1 MTLITIALSMLLGL
15 GGAKYAEDTPVEAP
29 STENAPTTEIVPP
42 STEPTSEPTLATD
55 NVPTSEP
62 TTAPSETTT
71 PTPTPDT
78 PDTPDTTPD
87 TEATFDWEEWAK
99 EWLSPQVLTTVTAV
113 LTALVAVL
121 KMVASLKSMAKNKQL
136 TIDGVNEIVV
146 SNLKECVSKEVAD
159 KIDAYMP
166 EIIAYEKKSSDIMIA
181 FSKILALAQENTPEA
196 RKAILE
202 VIQELGVINNT
213 AVESAKKTI
222 EKQEEAKKAEEAKKT
237 DDLNKIV
244 EETSKPTDNGT
255 TI

>member
-1 MTLITIALSMLLGL
+1 MTLTTIALSMLLGL
-15 GGAKYAEDTPVEAP
+15 GGAKYAEDTPFEAP

-62 TTAPSETTT
+62 TTAPSENTT
-71 PTPTPDT
+71 PTPTPDV
-78 PDTPDTTPD
+78 D
-87 TEATFDWEEWAK
+87 EGETFDWEEWAK

-159 KIDAYMP
+159 RIDAYMP

>member
-1 MTLITIALSMLLGL
+1 MTLTTIALSMLLGL

-29 STENAPTTEIVPP
+29 TTDTPISEPVT
-42 STEPTSEPTLATD
+42 TEPTSEPTLATD
-55 NVPTSEP
+55 NIPTSEP

-78 PDTPDTTPD
+78 PDTPDK
-87 TEATFDWEEWAK
+87 EATFDWEEWAK

-202 VIQELGVINNT
+202 VIQELGIINNT

>member
-1 MTLITIALSMLLGL
+1 MTLTTIALSMLLGL
-15 GGAKYAEDTPVEAP
+15 GGAKYEEDTPVEAP

-42 STEPTSEPTLATD
+42 STEHTSEPTLATD

-71 PTPTPDT
+71 PDTNPDK
-78 PDTPDTTPD
+78 
-87 TEATFDWEEWAK
+87 EATFDWEEWAK

-202 VIQELGVINNT
+202 VIQELGIINNT

>member
-1 MTLITIALSMLLGL
+1 MTLTTIALSMLLGL

-78 PDTPDTTPD
+78 PDDPDTTPD
-87 TEATFDWEEWAK
+87 KEATFDWEEWAK

-202 VIQELGVINNT
+202 VIQELGIINNT

-244 EETSKPTDNGT
+244 EETSKPTENGT

>member
-1 MTLITIALSMLLGL
+1 MTLTTIALSMLLGF
-15 GGAKYAEDTPVEAP
+15 GGAKYAEDTPTEP
-29 STENAPTTEIVPP
+29 PTTENAPTTEIVPP
-42 STEPTSEPTLATD
+42 STEPTSEPTLT
-55 NVPTSEP
+55 TEP
-62 TTAPSETTT
+62 TTTPEPT

-78 PDTPDTTPD
+78 PDK
-87 TEATFDWEEWAK
+87 EATFDWAEWAK

-202 VIQELGVINNT
+202 VIQELGIINNT

>member
-1 MTLITIALSMLLGL
+1 MTLTTIALSMLLGL

-29 STENAPTTEIVPP
+29 TTENASTTEIVSP

-55 NVPTSEP
+55 DNVPTSEP
-62 TTAPSETTT
+62 TTTPEPE
-71 PTPTPDT
+71 PTPEPKPDV
-78 PDTPDTTPD
+78 D
-87 TEATFDWEEWAK
+87 EGATFDWAEWAK

-202 VIQELGVINNT
+202 VIQELGIINNT

-237 DDLNKIV
+237 DELNKIV

>member
-1 MTLITIALSMLLGL
+1 MTLTTIALSMLLGL

-29 STENAPTTEIVPP
+29 TTENAPTTEIVPP

-55 NVPTSEP
+55 DNVPTSEP
-62 TTAPSETTT
+62 TTIPE
-71 PTPTPDT
+71 PTPDT

-87 TEATFDWEEWAK
+87 NEATFDWAEWAK

-202 VIQELGVINNT
+202 VIQELGIINNT

-237 DDLNKIV
+237 DELNKIV

>member
-1 MTLITIALSMLLGL
+1 MTLTTIALSMLLGF

-71 PTPTPDT
+71 PTPTPDA
-78 PDTPDTTPD
+78 D
-87 TEATFDWEEWAK
+87 EGATFDWEEWAK

-146 SNLKECVSKEVAD
+146 SSLKECVSKEVAD

>member
-1 MTLITIALSMLLGL
+1 MTLTTIALSMLLGL
-15 GGAKYAEDTPVEAP
+15 GGAKYAEDTPKEP
-29 STENAPTTEIVPP
+29 ITDNAPTTEIVPP

-62 TTAPSETTT
+62 TTSPSETTT

-78 PDTPDTTPD
+78 PDTPDK
-87 TEATFDWEEWAK
+87 EATFDWEEWAK

-166 EIIAYEKKSSDIMIA
+166 EIIAYEKKSSEIMIA

-202 VIQELGVINNT
+202 VIQELGIINNT
-213 AVESAKKTI
+213 AVESAKKAI

>member
-1 MTLITIALSMLLGL
+1 MTLTTIALSMLLGL
-15 GGAKYAEDTPVEAP
+15 GGTKYAEDTPVEVP

-71 PTPTPDT
+71 LTPTPDT

-202 VIQELGVINNT
+202 VIQELGIINNT

>member
-1 MTLITIALSMLLGL
+1 MTLTTIALSMLLGL

-29 STENAPTTEIVPP
+29 STDTPISEPVT
-42 STEPTSEPTLATD
+42 TEPTSEPTLATDD

-71 PTPTPDT
+71 PTPTPDV
-78 PDTPDTTPD
+78 D
-87 TEATFDWEEWAK
+87 TETTFDWEEWAK

-121 KMVASLKSMAKNKQL
+121 KMVSSLKSMAKNKQL

-202 VIQELGVINNT
+202 VIQELGIINNT

-237 DDLNKIV
+237 DELNKIV

>member
-1 MTLITIALSMLLGL
+1 MTLTTIALSMLLGL

-71 PTPTPDT
+71 PT
-78 PDTPDTTPD
+78 TTPD
-87 TEATFDWEEWAK
+87 VDTEITFDWAEWAK

-202 VIQELGVINNT
+202 VIQELGIINNT

-222 EKQEEAKKAEEAKKT
+222 ERQEEAKKAEEAKKT

>member
-1 MTLITIALSMLLGL
+1 MTLTTIALSMLLGL
-15 GGAKYAEDTPVEAP
+15 GGAKYAEGTPVEAP
-29 STENAPTTEIVPP
+29 TTENAPTTEIVPP

-55 NVPTSEP
+55 DNVPTSEP
-62 TTAPSETTT
+62 TTT
-71 PTPTPDT
+71 PEPTPDT
-78 PDTPDTTPD
+78 PDTTDK
-87 TEATFDWEEWAK
+87 EATFDWEEWAK

-202 VIQELGVINNT
+202 VIQELGIINNT

-237 DDLNKIV
+237 DELNKIV

>member
-1 MTLITIALSMLLGL
+1 MTLTTIALSMLLGL

-29 STENAPTTEIVPP
+29 STDTPISEPVT
-42 STEPTSEPTLATD
+42 TEPTSEPTLATD
-55 NVPTSEP
+55 DNVPTSEP
-62 TTAPSETTT
+62 TTT
-71 PTPTPDT
+71 PEPT

-87 TEATFDWEEWAK
+87 KEATFDWEEWAK

-202 VIQELGVINNT
+202 VIQELGIINNT

-237 DDLNKIV
+237 DELNKIV

>member
-1 MTLITIALSMLLGL
+1 MTLTTIALSMLLGF

-29 STENAPTTEIVPP
+29 ITDTPISEPVT
-42 STEPTSEPTLATD
+42 TEPTSEPTLATD

-62 TTAPSETTT
+62 TTAPSENTTTTTT
-71 PTPTPDT
+71 PDV
-78 PDTPDTTPD
+78 D
-87 TEATFDWEEWAK
+87 TEATFDWAEWAK

-202 VIQELGVINNT
+202 VIQELGIINNT

>member
-1 MTLITIALSMLLGL
+1 MTLTTIALSMLLGL

-29 STENAPTTEIVPP
+29 STDTPISEPVT
-42 STEPTSEPTLATD
+42 TEPTSEPTLATD
-55 NVPTSEP
+55 DNVPTSEP
-62 TTAPSETTT
+62 TTT
-71 PTPTPDT
+71 PEPT

-87 TEATFDWEEWAK
+87 KEATFDWAEWAK

-202 VIQELGVINNT
+202 VIQELGIINNT

>member
-1 MTLITIALSMLLGL
+1 MTLTTIALSMLLGL

-29 STENAPTTEIVPP
+29 TTDTPISEPVT
-42 STEPTSEPTLATD
+42 TEPTSEPTLATD
-55 NVPTSEP
+55 DNVPTSEP
-62 TTAPSETTT
+62 TTTPE
-71 PTPTPDT
+71 PTPYTPDT
-78 PDTPDTTPD
+78 PDTPDK
-87 TEATFDWEEWAK
+87 EATFDWAEWAK

-202 VIQELGVINNT
+202 VIQELGIINNT

>member
-1 MTLITIALSMLLGL
+1 MTLTTIALSMLLGL

-29 STENAPTTEIVPP
+29 STDTPISEPVT
-42 STEPTSEPTLATD
+42 TEPTSEPTLATD
-55 NVPTSEP
+55 DNVPTSEP
-62 TTAPSETTT
+62 TTT
-71 PTPTPDT
+71 PEPEPT

-87 TEATFDWEEWAK
+87 KEATFDWVEWAK

-202 VIQELGVINNT
+202 VIQELGIINNT

>member
-1 MTLITIALSMLLGL
+1 MTLTTIALSMLLGL

-29 STENAPTTEIVPP
+29 TTENAPTTEIVPP

-71 PTPTPDT
+71 PTPTPDV
-78 PDTPDTTPD
+78 D
-87 TEATFDWEEWAK
+87 TETTFDWEEWAK

-121 KMVASLKSMAKNKQL
+121 KMVSSLKSMAKNKQL

-202 VIQELGVINNT
+202 VIQELGIINNT

>member
-1 MTLITIALSMLLGL
+1 MALTTIALSMLLGL

-29 STENAPTTEIVPP
+29 TTENAPTTEIVPP

-55 NVPTSEP
+55 DNVPTSEP
-62 TTAPSETTT
+62 TTTPEPEPT
-71 PTPTPDT
+71 PTPTPEPK
-78 PDTPDTTPD
+78 PDVD
-87 TEATFDWEEWAK
+87 EGATFDWEEWAK

-202 VIQELGVINNT
+202 VIQELGIINNT

>member
-1 MTLITIALSMLLGL
+1 MTLTTIALSMLLGL
-15 GGAKYAEDTPVEAP
+15 GGAKYAEDTPVD
-29 STENAPTTEIVPP
+29 APTTDTPISEPVT
-42 STEPTSEPTLATD
+42 TEPTSEPTLATD
-55 NVPTSEP
+55 DNVPTSEP
-62 TTAPSETTT
+62 TTT
-71 PTPTPDT
+71 PEPTPDT
-78 PDTPDTTPD
+78 PDTPDK
-87 TEATFDWEEWAK
+87 EATFDWEEWAK

-202 VIQELGVINNT
+202 VIQELGIINNT

-237 DDLNKIV
+237 DELNKIV
-244 EETSKPTDNGT
+244 EETSKPTENGT

>member
-1 MTLITIALSMLLGL
+1 MTLTTIALSMLLGL

-29 STENAPTTEIVPP
+29 STDIPISEPVT
-42 STEPTSEPTLATD
+42 TEPTSEPTLATD
-55 NVPTSEP
+55 DNVPTSEP
-62 TTAPSETTT
+62 TTT
-71 PTPTPDT
+71 PEPT

-87 TEATFDWEEWAK
+87 KEATFDWAEWAK

-202 VIQELGVINNT
+202 VIQELGIINNT

-237 DDLNKIV
+237 DELNKIV

>member
-1 MTLITIALSMLLGL
+1 MTLTTIALSMLLGL

-29 STENAPTTEIVPP
+29 TTENAPTTEIVPP

-55 NVPTSEP
+55 DNVPTSEP

-71 PTPTPDT
+71 PTPTPDK
-78 PDTPDTTPD
+78 
-87 TEATFDWEEWAK
+87 EATFDWEEWAK

-202 VIQELGVINNT
+202 VIQELGIINNT

-222 EKQEEAKKAEEAKKT
+222 ERQEEAKKAEEAKKN
-237 DDLNKIV
+237 DELNKIV

>member
-1 MTLITIALSMLLGL
+1 MTLTTIALSMLLGL

-29 STENAPTTEIVPP
+29 STENAPTTETVPP

-78 PDTPDTTPD
+78 PDTPDTD
-87 TEATFDWEEWAK
+87 ATFDWEEWAK

-121 KMVASLKSMAKNKQL
+121 KMVSSLKSMAKNKQL

>member
-1 MTLITIALSMLLGL
+1 MTLTTIALSMLLGL

-29 STENAPTTEIVPP
+29 STDTPISEPVT
-42 STEPTSEPTLATD
+42 TEPTSEPTLATD
-55 NVPTSEP
+55 DNVPTSEP
-62 TTAPSETTT
+62 TTTPE
-71 PTPTPDT
+71 PTPEPKPDV
-78 PDTPDTTPD
+78 D

-202 VIQELGVINNT
+202 VIQELGIISNN

-244 EETSKPTDNGT
+244 EETSKPTENGT

>member
-1 MTLITIALSMLLGL
+1 MTLTTIALSMLLGF

-29 STENAPTTEIVPP
+29 STENAPTTEIVPS

-71 PTPTPDT
+71 PDV
-78 PDTPDTTPD
+78 D
-87 TEATFDWEEWAK
+87 EGETFDWEEWAK

-146 SNLKECVSKEVAD
+146 SSLKECVSKEVAD

-202 VIQELGVINNT
+202 VIQELGIINNT

>member
-1 MTLITIALSMLLGL
+1 MTLTTIALSMLLGL

-78 PDTPDTTPD
+78 PDNPDTNPD
-87 TEATFDWEEWAK
+87 KEATFDWEEWAK

-202 VIQELGVINNT
+202 VIQELGIINNN

-244 EETSKPTDNGT
+244 EETSKPIDNGT

>member
-1 MTLITIALSMLLGL
+1 MTLTTIALSMLLGL

-29 STENAPTTEIVPP
+29 STDIPISEPVT
-42 STEPTSEPTLATD
+42 TEPTSEPTLATD
-55 NVPTSEP
+55 DNVPTSEP
-62 TTAPSETTT
+62 TTT
-71 PTPTPDT
+71 PEPT

-87 TEATFDWEEWAK
+87 KEATFDWEEWAK

-202 VIQELGVINNT
+202 VIQELGIINNT

>member
-1 MTLITIALSMLLGL
+1 MTLTTIALSMLLGF

-71 PTPTPDT
+71 PTPTPDA
-78 PDTPDTTPD
+78 D
-87 TEATFDWEEWAK
+87 EGATFDWEEWAK

-113 LTALVAVL
+113 LTALVAGL

-146 SNLKECVSKEVAD
+146 SSLKECVSKEVAD

-237 DDLNKIV
+237 DELNKIG
-244 EETSKPTDNGT
+244 EETSKPTDDGT

>member
-1 MTLITIALSMLLGL
+1 MTLTTIALSMLLGL
-15 GGAKYAEDTPVEAP
+15 GGAKYAEDTPKEP
-29 STENAPTTEIVPP
+29 ITDNAPTTEIVPP

-62 TTAPSETTT
+62 TTSPSETTT

-78 PDTPDTTPD
+78 PDTPDKED
-87 TEATFDWEEWAK
+87 TFDWEEWAK

-166 EIIAYEKKSSDIMIA
+166 EIIAYEKKSSEIMIA

-202 VIQELGVINNT
+202 VIQELGIINNT
-213 AVESAKKTI
+213 AVESAKKAI

>member
-1 MTLITIALSMLLGL
+1 MTLTTIALSMLLGL
-15 GGAKYAEDTPVEAP
+15 GGAKYAEETPVEAP
-29 STENAPTTEIVPP
+29 STDTPISEPVT
-42 STEPTSEPTLATD
+42 TEPTSEPTLATD

-78 PDTPDTTPD
+78 PDTTPD
-87 TEATFDWEEWAK
+87 KEAAFDWEEWAK

-202 VIQELGVINNT
+202 VIQELGIINNT

-237 DDLNKIV
+237 DELNKIV

>member
-1 MTLITIALSMLLGL
+1 MTLTTIALSMLLGL

-29 STENAPTTEIVPP
+29 TTENAPTTEIVPP

-78 PDTPDTTPD
+78 PDTTPD
-87 TEATFDWEEWAK
+87 KEATFDWAEWAK

-202 VIQELGVINNT
+202 VIQELGIINNT

>member
-1 MTLITIALSMLLGL
+1 MTLTTIALSMLLGL

-29 STENAPTTEIVPP
+29 TTENAPTTEIVPP
-42 STEPTSEPTLATD
+42 STEPTSEPTLATDD

-78 PDTPDTTPD
+78 PDTTPD
-87 TEATFDWEEWAK
+87 NEATFDWEEWAK

-202 VIQELGVINNT
+202 VIQELGIINNT

-222 EKQEEAKKAEEAKKT
+222 EKQEEAKKSEEAKKT
-237 DDLNKIV
+237 DELNKIV

>member
-1 MTLITIALSMLLGL
+1 MTLTTIALSMLLGL
-15 GGAKYAEDTPVEAP
+15 GGAKYAEDTPKEP
-29 STENAPTTEIVPP
+29 ITDNAPTTEIVPP

-78 PDTPDTTPD
+78 PDTPDK
-87 TEATFDWEEWAK
+87 EATFDWEEWAK

-146 SNLKECVSKEVAD
+146 SNLKGCVSKEVAD

-202 VIQELGVINNT
+202 VIQELGIINNT

>member
-1 MTLITIALSMLLGL
+1 MTLTTIALSMLLGL
-15 GGAKYAEDTPVEAP
+15 GGAKYAEDTPVD
-29 STENAPTTEIVPP
+29 APTTDTPISEPVT
-42 STEPTSEPTLATD
+42 TEPTSEPTLATD
-55 NVPTSEP
+55 DNVPTSEP
-62 TTAPSETTT
+62 TTT
-71 PTPTPDT
+71 PEPTPDT
-78 PDTPDTTPD
+78 PDTPDK
-87 TEATFDWEEWAK
+87 EATFDWEEWAK

-202 VIQELGVINNT
+202 VIQELGIINNT

-222 EKQEEAKKAEEAKKT
+222 EKQEEAKKAKEAKKT
-237 DDLNKIV
+237 DELNKIV
-244 EETSKPTDNGT
+244 EETSKPTENGT

>member
-1 MTLITIALSMLLGL
+1 MTLTTIALSMLLGL

-29 STENAPTTEIVPP
+29 TTDTPTSEPVT
-42 STEPTSEPTLATD
+42 SEPTSEPTLATD
-55 NVPTSEP
+55 DNVPTSEP
-62 TTAPSETTT
+62 TTTPEPT
-71 PTPTPDT
+71 PTPTPEPK
-78 PDTPDTTPD
+78 PDVD
-87 TEATFDWEEWAK
+87 EGATFDWEEWAK

-202 VIQELGVINNT
+202 VIQELGIINNT

-237 DDLNKIV
+237 DELNKIV

>member
-1 MTLITIALSMLLGL
+1 MTLTTIALSMLLGL

-29 STENAPTTEIVPP
+29 TTDTPISEPVT
-42 STEPTSEPTLATD
+42 TEPTSEPTLATD

-62 TTAPSETTT
+62 TTAPSETTN

-78 PDTPDTTPD
+78 PDTPDK
-87 TEATFDWEEWAK
+87 EATFDWEEWAK

-202 VIQELGVINNT
+202 VIQELGIINNT